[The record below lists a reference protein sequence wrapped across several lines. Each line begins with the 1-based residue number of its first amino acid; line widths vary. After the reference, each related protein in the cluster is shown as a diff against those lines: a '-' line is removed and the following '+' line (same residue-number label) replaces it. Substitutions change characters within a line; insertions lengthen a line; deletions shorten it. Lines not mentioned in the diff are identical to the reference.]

1 MLPRMTVGNWLFW
14 GIMAFIVT
22 NFLWLGLLEEFIPQW
37 IGALVGFFLF
47 LVLLIYGPR
56 EKEEETEK

>member
-1 MLPRMTVGNWLFW
+1 MTVGNWLFW

>member
-1 MLPRMTVGNWLFW
+1 MTVGNWLFW
-14 GIMAFIVT
+14 GIMTFIIT

-56 EKEEETEK
+56 EKEEETEE